1 MLTGTKKVIKVI
13 VILFLSVTVILQ
25 SCKKK
30 RSDMGKILFQ
40 KTKNKVFN
48 DVDPDSL
55 TEVFKKVLAEDKSK
69 LNYPQVLAAHY
80 SKNGYDPVFVMDHI
94 FNKDLTSA
102 VGYFKRAN
110 EHGLNPDLFKA
121 DEINKLINKFFDPKQ
136 IKTVDDAYRAIA
148 ELEILTANSLI
159 RYSNAIEYGVIN
171 PKYIYARYYTATQ
184 RPDSNAIAKVFA
196 ITDMKHYLDSI
207 QPKDSA
213 YIAMQKQLAS
223 GAVADGMSAE
233 ETKRFIVINLER
245 LRWKNKPKEK
255 RYVIVNIPDY
265 KLDVIDSGR
274 SVLNMKVC
282 VGQGRNM
289 DGEKTLVNYVDTD
302 KMDNPNR
309 HSTPQLNSMIHSVEV
324 NPIWNIPKSIATKE
338 IIVAAADDKFYLDNK
353 GISVYKHGKL
363 VDPDDID
370 WSTAEKEDYDFKQQP
385 GDNNSLGKIKFLFNN
400 QSSVYLHD
408 TPAKEAF
415 RKRMRA
421 VSHGCV
427 RLGDPQ
433 GLALRLFGAGKKYDT
448 IAEDMGMDNPEPT
461 TINLRPKVPVYITYV
476 TGWVDP
482 DGSLQ
487 VRPDVYG
494 LDIVLYN
501 ALANVK

>member
-1 MLTGTKKVIKVI
+1 
-13 VILFLSVTVILQ
+13 
-25 SCKKK
+25 
-30 RSDMGKILFQ
+30 MGKILFQ

-55 TEVFKKVLAEDKSK
+55 AEVFKKVLAEERSK
-69 LNYPQVLAAHY
+69 LNYTQVLAAHY

-102 VGYFKRAN
+102 VGYFQKAN

-121 DEINKLINKFFDPKQ
+121 DEIAKLINKFFDPKQ

-159 RYSNAIEYGVIN
+159 RYSNAIEYGMIN
-171 PKYIYARYYTATQ
+171 PKYIYARYYTATL
-184 RPDSNAIAKVFA
+184 RPDSAAIAKIFE
-196 ITDMKHYLDSI
+196 ITDMRRYLDSI
-207 QPKDSA
+207 QPKDST
-213 YIAMQKQLAS
+213 YIALQKQLVS
-223 GAVADGMSAE
+223 GVAADGMSAE
-233 ETKRFIVINLER
+233 ETRRFIVLNLER
-245 LRWKNKPKEK
+245 LRWKNKPHEK
-255 RYVIVNIPDY
+255 KYVIVNIPNY
-265 KLDVIDSGR
+265 RLDVIDSGR

-289 DGEKTLVNYVDTD
+289 DNAKTLMNYVDTD
-302 KMDNPNR
+302 KVDNPNR

-324 NPIWNIPKSIATKE
+324 NPVWNIPKSIATKE
-338 IIVAAADDKFYLDNK
+338 IIVAAAEDKFYLDNK
-353 GISVYKHGKL
+353 GITVYKNGRV

-370 WSTAEKEDYDFKQQP
+370 WANASKEDYDFKQQP

-408 TPAKEAF
+408 TPAKDYF

-433 GLALRLFGAGKKYDT
+433 GLALRLFGQGKKYDL

-461 TINLRPKVPVYITYV
+461 TINLKPKVPVYITYV